1 MQNVPFASQQE
12 QVNKFLQANRVLGA
26 QMDQMQG
33 TTRVIYDTR
42 PVSTGTNVTVNFFD
56 GVAGRSA
63 TVIDNQVV
71 TNIQDNRFEPGEGMV
86 IKEFG
91 FYNTDT
97 NATDSTTPLP
107 VQTSVV
113 TQLALLNFY
122 IGNNRVI
129 KDLPLFAGGDI
140 LGINNLNMSTSS
152 TSNLAGSRYLGFRLL
167 TNIVIPPQIQFY
179 ATLLL
184 PFGGGTGANLGF
196 ANLRMYV
203 KGYGKL
209 FNPRNNY

>member
-63 TVIDNQVV
+63 AVIDNQVV

-152 TSNLAGSRYLGFRLL
+152 TTNLAGSRYLGFRLL

>member
-12 QVNKFLQANRVLGA
+12 QVNKFLQANRALGA

-63 TVIDNQVV
+63 AVIDNQVV

-97 NATDSTTPLP
+97 NSADSTTPVP
-107 VQTSVV
+107 VQTSVI

-152 TSNLAGSRYLGFRLL
+152 TSNLAGNRYLGFRLL

-184 PFGGGTGANLGF
+184 PFGGGTGSNLGL

>member
-1 MQNVPFASQQE
+1 MQNVPFAAQQE

-63 TVIDNQVV
+63 TLIDNQVV

-86 IKEFG
+86 IKELG
-91 FYNTDT
+91 FYNNDT
-97 NATDSTTPLP
+97 QSASETTP
-107 VQTSVV
+107 VAIQTNVA
-113 TQLALLNFY
+113 TTLALLNFY

-129 KDLPLFAGGDI
+129 KDLPLFAGCDI
-140 LGINNLNMSTSS
+140 MGINNISTSTSS
-152 TSNLAGSRYLGFRLL
+152 ISNLSLNRFLAIRLL

-184 PFGGGTGANLGF
+184 PFGGGTGPSQGL